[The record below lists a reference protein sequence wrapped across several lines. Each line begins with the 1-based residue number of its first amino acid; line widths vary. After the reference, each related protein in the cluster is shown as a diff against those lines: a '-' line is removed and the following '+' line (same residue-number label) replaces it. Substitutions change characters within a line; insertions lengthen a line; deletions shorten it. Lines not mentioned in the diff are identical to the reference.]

1 MKWIANNHF
10 KQNDGEDNDDEIIII
25 IRETLHIILLPMIAK
40 LATYHNSSKE

>member
-10 KQNDGEDNDDEIIII
+10 KQNDGEDNDDEIII